1 MELLMNPELRASIKG
16 DKLENVLK
24 KAFPEQSSKLDA
36 IAQLLE
42 NDDEKP
48 QHRENVIFGRRS

>member
-1 MELLMNPELRASIKG
+1 MNPELRASIKG